1 MAYRR
6 VDDDLA
12 YGDSYGERWD
22 KSRFAV
28 ESDRSRQGAERDRF
42 EEHDR
47 YYNRGPGGR
56 VREASVD
63 ERFERRVPRPWEE
76 DFPREKRYYDE
87 GPRFRRSP
95 PPELERRLVIGRER
109 AEREREREFR
119 PPSPPRRPGQLIRR
133 QSSLDTFDRRPLPR
147 FIDREESD
155 TYSRR
160 DDFRPEPYKPIP
172 LPRSRALPPPRIYAE
187 REFDE
192 IKISEPDR
200 YGDEE
205 YHAYP
210 ERIRERDVVKLKSR
224 RGSSASRDKRRGSSV
239 RSRSISR
246 TSVSSDDSSSTGGTS
261 VTVKSVKSEYPKK
274 GKTRIPVRLVS
285 KLALIDLGYPFVEE
299 GNVIVVQKALGQQNI
314 DDLLKLSEDYKKSER
329 EVASARSVSAGIFEE
344 RREEV
349 FTLPPPPIAAPPVAA
364 PPPPPPAIIH
374 TAAPVAPATQT
385 PVEVVQ
391 ETFIRESSPTPTRS
405 TRSHRSH
412 STSTTRTPVII
423 EPREYSEE
431 LAVGPLAL
439 VSDRRRSERDI
450 KMEIARLEAER
461 DLLKV
466 DRRHHHH
473 SHSRHRS
480 HSRSTD
486 RELVSAERLPTGELV
501 LYEEQVEKI
510 EEPRRGVRIEKDK
523 KGPPPGLMRAMLAT
537 LT

>member
-1 MAYRR
+1 MAHRR
-6 VDDDLA
+6 ADDDLA

-22 KSRFAV
+22 KNRFAV

-47 YYNRGPGGR
+47 YYSRGPGGR

-63 ERFERRVPRPWEE
+63 ERFERRQPRPWEE

-119 PPSPPRRPGQLIRR
+119 PPSPPRRPGLLRR

-147 FIDREESD
+147 FLDREESD
-155 TYSRR
+155 THSRR

-210 ERIRERDVVKLKSR
+210 ELVREREVVKLK
-224 RGSSASRDKRRGSSV
+224 KRRGSSTSRDKHRGGSV
-239 RSRSISR
+239 RSGSISR

-274 GKTRIPVRLVS
+274 GKTRIPDRLVS

-329 EVASARSVSAGIFEE
+329 EVASARSVSGGLFEE
-344 RREEV
+344 RREEI
-349 FTLPPPPIAAPPVAA
+349 FTLPPPPVAM
-364 PPPPPPAIIH
+364 PPPPPAIIH

-385 PVEVVQ
+385 PVEVVK
-391 ETFIRESSPTPTRS
+391 ETFIRESSPSRS
-405 TRSHRSH
+405 TRSRRSH

-439 VSDRRRSERDI
+439 IGDRRRSNKDI

-461 DLLKV
+461 DLLKAE
-466 DRRHHHH
+466 RRHHHSH

-523 KGPPPGLMRAMLAT
+523 KGPPPSLMRAMLAT